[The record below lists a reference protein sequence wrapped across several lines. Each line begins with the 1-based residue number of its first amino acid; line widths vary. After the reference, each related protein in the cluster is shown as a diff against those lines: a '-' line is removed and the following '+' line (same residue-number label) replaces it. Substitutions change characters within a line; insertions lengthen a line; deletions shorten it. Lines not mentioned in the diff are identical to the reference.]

1 MPLSPNNTTEEPNIT
16 KSQPLDLII
25 NDTLIGWGS
34 FSEVRLAQNAQTQE
48 LLAAKITD
56 LTKNRKYYNKEV
68 TALLNIPN
76 HPNIVPLVQYG
87 EDGTMGYIFT
97 EFVKGVSLEN
107 YVKEKGKGK
116 GKGIGEEESLEILLQ
131 LVNGIDAVHKA
142 GFSHNDLKP
151 DNLIYN
157 PLTQTARLID
167 FGLSTPVDSEGNIT
181 DCCGSPV
188 YMAPEVL
195 VKSKRHNAFLSDIW
209 SLGLIFYFMLVGNLP
224 WSEEENLQDLI
235 QKIFAGKLSVPS
247 TVSIAARKLL
257 SGMLQLAPK
266 ARWSLERVKEFI
278 LRTLEALRR
287 KLKGVRVVKLY
298 GFL

>member
-1 MPLSPNNTTEEPNIT
+1 MPLSPNTTDTETSTT
-16 KSQPLDLII
+16 KSQPLDLIL
-25 NDTLIGWGS
+25 NDTLIGSGS

-68 TALLNIPN
+68 TALLKIPN

-87 EDGTMGYIFT
+87 EDGAMGYIFT
-97 EFVKGVSLEN
+97 EFVKGVSLEG
-107 YVKEKGKGK
+107 YVKEKGNGV
-116 GKGIGEEESLEILLQ
+116 GIGEEESLEILLQ
-131 LVNGIDAVHKA
+131 LVNGIDTVHKA

-151 DNLIYN
+151 DNVIYS
-157 PLTQTARLID
+157 PVIQTARLID

-181 DCCGSPV
+181 DCCGSPE

-195 VKSKRHNAFLSDIW
+195 VKSKRHNAFISDIW
-209 SLGLIFYFMLVGNLP
+209 SLGLIFYFMIVGNLP
-224 WSEEENLQDLI
+224 WSEEQTLPELI
-235 QKIFAGKLSVPS
+235 EKIFAGKIAVPA

-266 ARWSLERVKEFI
+266 ARWSLQRVKEFI

>member
-1 MPLSPNNTTEEPNIT
+1 MPLSTNNTEEPTIT

-25 NDTLIGWGS
+25 NDTLIGCGA
-34 FSEVRLAQNAQTQE
+34 FSEVRLAQNVQTQE

-68 TALLNIPN
+68 TALMNIPN

-87 EDGTMGYIFT
+87 EDGAMGYIFT
-97 EFVKGVSLEN
+97 EFVKGVSLESF
-107 YVKEKGKGK
+107 VKEKGK

-167 FGLSTPVDSEGNIT
+167 FGLSTHVDSEGNIT
-181 DCCGSPV
+181 DCCGSPE

-235 QKIFAGKLSVPS
+235 QKIFKGKLSVPT

-266 ARWSLERVKEFI
+266 TRWSLERVKEFI

>member
-1 MPLSPNNTTEEPNIT
+1 MPLSPNTTDPSDSSIT
-16 KSQPLDLII
+16 KSQPLELIL
-25 NDTLIGWGS
+25 NDTLIGSGS

-68 TALLNIPN
+68 KALTKIPA

-87 EDGTMGYIFT
+87 EDGLMGYIFT
-97 EFVKGVSLEN
+97 EYVKGVSLES
-107 YVKEKGKGK
+107 YVKEKGNGV
-116 GKGIGEEESLEILLQ
+116 GIGEEESLEILLQ

-151 DNLIYN
+151 DNVIYN
-157 PLTQTARLID
+157 PVTQTARLID
-167 FGLSTPVDSEGNIT
+167 FGLSSHVDSEGNIT
-181 DCCGSPV
+181 DCCGSPE

-224 WSEEENLQDLI
+224 WSEEQNLPDLI
-235 QKIFAGKLSVPS
+235 KKILAGKLAVPTS
-247 TVSIAARKLL
+247 VSIAARKLL

-278 LRTLEALRR
+278 LKTLEALRR

>member
-1 MPLSPNNTTEEPNIT
+1 MPLSPNTTDTETSTT
-16 KSQPLDLII
+16 KSQPLDLIL
-25 NDTLIGWGS
+25 NDTLIGSGS

-68 TALLNIPN
+68 TALLKIPN

-87 EDGTMGYIFT
+87 EDGAMGYIFT
-97 EFVKGVSLEN
+97 EFVKGVSLEG
-107 YVKEKGKGK
+107 YVKEKGNGV
-116 GKGIGEEESLEILLQ
+116 GIGEEESLEILLQ
-131 LVNGIDAVHKA
+131 LVNGIDTVHKA

-151 DNLIYN
+151 DNVIYS
-157 PLTQTARLID
+157 PVIQTARLID

-181 DCCGSPV
+181 DCCGSPE

-195 VKSKRHNAFLSDIW
+195 VKSKRHNAFISDIW
-209 SLGLIFYFMLVGNLP
+209 SLVLIFYFMIVGNLP
-224 WSEEENLQDLI
+224 WSEEQTLPELI
-235 QKIFAGKLSVPS
+235 EKIFAGKIAVPA